1 MLIHKLYADS
11 ILFITGNNV
20 LEIVRANLSNPL
32 HADALISLMKIY
44 ALDPMGGNTVL
55 SEYAT
60 ANLVKSLNDRNDVYV
75 ILAYLESEAVGLVTC
90 IEGFSTFACKPLL
103 NIHDAIVKKKYRHQG
118 ILTKLLSE
126 AENIA
131 IEKDCCKLTLEVLEG
146 NIPAQSAYAKF
157 GFCGYELDPKMG
169 KALFWEKVL

>member
-1 MLIHKLYADS
+1 M
-11 ILFITGNNV
+11 

-44 ALDPMGGNTVL
+44 ALDPMGGNKVL

-60 ANLVKSLNDRNDVYV
+60 VNLVKSLNDRNDVYV

-126 AENIA
+126 ADNI
-131 IEKDCCKLTLEVLEG
+131 
-146 NIPAQSAYAKF
+146 
-157 GFCGYELDPKMG
+157 
-169 KALFWEKVL
+169 